1 MQVSTYAKALVA
13 AFSIAALAGCSS
25 NSTVPDNGA
34 GANGANA
41 GMTNSNGASANGLD
55 NGNGVSGQDMSAAG
69 SQMPTTST
77 VYFDFDRDTIRPEF
91 ESVLNDHAAYLR
103 AHNSSHVTLQG
114 HTDARGTREY
124 NLGLGERRANA
135 VRQYLAVQGVNA
147 GQIEVV
153 SYGQERPVC
162 GERTEHCYGQNRR
175 VEFAY

>member
-34 GANGANA
+34 GANGAKGN
-41 GMTNSNGASANGLD
+41 MMNTSGASANGL
-55 NGNGVSGQDMSAAG
+55 NGNGVSGQDLSSAG
-69 SQMPTTST
+69 SRMPTANTI
-77 VYFDFDRDTIRPEF
+77 YFDFDRDTIRPEF
-91 ESVLNDHAAYLR
+91 ESALNDHAAYLR
-103 AHNSSHVTLQG
+103 AHTGTHVTLQG

-162 GERTEHCYGQNRR
+162 AERTEQCYGQNRR

>member
-25 NSTVPDNGA
+25 NSSVPDNGA
-34 GANGANA
+34 GANGAN
-41 GMTNSNGASANGLD
+41 GSMTNTSGASANGL
-55 NGNGVSGQDMSAAG
+55 NGSGVSGQDMSNAG
-69 SQMPTTST
+69 SQIPTTNT
-77 VYFDFDRDTIRPEF
+77 IYFDFDRDTIRPEF
-91 ESVLNDHAAYLR
+91 ESALNDHAAYLR
-103 AHNSSHVTLQG
+103 AHSGTHVALQG

-162 GERTEHCYGQNRR
+162 AERTEQCYGQNRR